1 LLRREGVVKKLAIA
15 MIVLAAIFETLTVC
29 GAAPAKSPPIS
40 QLNMA
45 AAPNLNQDSIRRVQT
60 LLKDRGFDPG
70 PIDGVHG
77 PRTSAAVRGFQ
88 ERFAIKETGTI
99 DNQTLFALGAIDL
112 AGQPGGE

>member
-1 LLRREGVVKKLAIA
+1 VKKLAIGIIA
-15 MIVLAAIFETLTVC
+15 LAAIFGTSTVSN
-29 GAAPAKSPPIS
+29 AAPAGSTPIS

-45 AAPNLNQDSIRRVQT
+45 AAPSINQDGIRKVQT

-70 PIDGVHG
+70 PVDGVHG
-77 PRTSAAVRGFQ
+77 PRTSAAIRAFQ

-112 AGQPGGE
+112 AGPAGGE